1 MTHFHHIQEKDLK
14 AMERLSIRAE
24 KEAKVTEEVLARFD
38 LIAKETENSKAM
50 LEQVDQFLG
59 RVEERNVLIREKIDF
74 LKENQD
80 NLTDRL
86 NQTCV
91 KMRDLIVKQA

>member
-1 MTHFHHIQEKDLK
+1 M
-14 AMERLSIRAE
+14 
-24 KEAKVTEEVLARFD
+24 
-38 LIAKETENSKAM
+38 
-50 LEQVDQFLG
+50 
-59 RVEERNVLIREKIDF
+59 LIREKIDF

-91 KMRDLIVKQA
+91 KMRDLIVKQAEFIDELLGEAENEIEMDKERVTIL

>member
-1 MTHFHHIQEKDLK
+1 
-14 AMERLSIRAE
+14 
-24 KEAKVTEEVLARFD
+24 
-38 LIAKETENSKAM
+38 M

>member
-1 MTHFHHIQEKDLK
+1 
-14 AMERLSIRAE
+14 
-24 KEAKVTEEVLARFD
+24 
-38 LIAKETENSKAM
+38 M

-91 KMRDLIVKQA
+91 KMRDLIVKQAEFIDELLGEAENEIEMDKERVTIL